1 MITTELIP
9 IRELLERIDKKLDGK
24 FSHKYLNINEV
35 AKMSSL
41 HLSSVR
47 RAIVRGELK
56 CIKKR
61 GKLIFKE
68 STIIVQLIDNNIF

>member
-1 MITTELIP
+1 MINTELIP

-35 AKMSSL
+35 ARIASL
-41 HLSSVR
+41 SPSTIR
-47 RAIVRGELK
+47 RAVARGELK
-56 CIKKR
+56 CVRRK

-68 STIIVQLIDNNIF
+68 SDVHKWING

>member
-35 AKMSSL
+35 ARISSL
-41 HLSSVR
+41 SPSTIR
-47 RAIVRGELK
+47 RAVARGELK
-56 CIKKR
+56 CVRRK
-61 GKLIFKE
+61 GKLIFKDSE
-68 STIIVQLIDNNIF
+68 VHKWING

>member
-35 AKMSSL
+35 AKISSL
-41 HLSSVR
+41 SPSTIR
-47 RAIVRGELK
+47 RAVVRGELK

-68 STIIVQLIDNNIF
+68 SDVHKWING

>member
-1 MITTELIP
+1 MISTDLIP

-35 AKMSSL
+35 ARISSL
-41 HLSSVR
+41 SPSTIR
-47 RAIVRGELK
+47 RAVVRGELK

-68 STIIVQLIDNNIF
+68 SDVHKWING

>member
-35 AKMSSL
+35 ARISSL
-41 HLSSVR
+41 SPSTIR
-47 RAIVRGELK
+47 RAVARGELK
-56 CIKKR
+56 CVRRK
-61 GKLIFKE
+61 GKLIFKDSE
-68 STIIVQLIDNNIF
+68 VHKWISG

>member
-1 MITTELIP
+1 MISTDLIP

-35 AKMSSL
+35 ARISSL
-41 HLSSVR
+41 SPSTIR
-47 RAIVRGELK
+47 RAVARGELK
-56 CIKKR
+56 CVRRK

-68 STIIVQLIDNNIF
+68 SDVHKWING